1 VIHVL
6 LGVGELLLS
15 VALVVLALA
24 LSYRLFGRLVL
35 DLDGD
40 GELKKGNLAAAIVL
54 VAVMVCPAAIVLST
68 MGTMVFLAR
77 SFFLHGREDLSAA
90 QLGLYGLCWVLLVLA
105 LSLFSMWLALRLFD
119 RLTPGLDE
127 LDEVRKGNVAVAVL
141 MAGVIAIV
149 SVSMQE
155 GISTLSRTLVP
166 RTPLGELKMM
176 R

>member
-6 LGVGELLLS
+6 LGVGELIVS
-15 VALVVLALA
+15 VALVVLTLF
-24 LSYRLFGRLVL
+24 LSYRLFGRLVV

-40 GELKKGNLAAAIVL
+40 KELKAGNLAAAIVL

-68 MGTMVFLAR
+68 MSSMVFRAR
-77 SFFLHGREDLSAA
+77 AFFLAGREDLSLL
-90 QLGLYGLCWVLLVLA
+90 QLAGYSICWVALVLA

-119 RLTPGLDE
+119 KLTPGIDE
-127 LDEVRKGNVAVAVL
+127 LEEVRKGNTAVALL

-155 GISTLSRTLVP
+155 GISTLSHTLVP
-166 RTPLGELKMM
+166 HTPLGELKIM

>member
-1 VIHVL
+1 MIHVL

-40 GELKKGNLAAAIVL
+40 AELRKGNLAASIVL

-68 MGTMVFLAR
+68 MSTMVFLAR
-77 SFFLHGREDLSAA
+77 SFFLHGREDLSAL
-90 QLGLYGLCWVLLVLA
+90 QLAFYGLCWVALVLA

-119 RLTPGLDE
+119 KLTPGIDE
-127 LDEVRKGNVAVAVL
+127 LEEVRKGNVAVAVL

-149 SVSMQE
+149 AVSMQE
-155 GISTLSRTLVP
+155 GISTLSRTLAP
-166 RTPLGELKMM
+166 RTPLGELKIM

>member
-6 LGVGELLLS
+6 LGVGELIVS
-15 VALVVLALA
+15 VALVVLTLF
-24 LSYRLFGRLVL
+24 LSYRLFGRLVV

-40 GELKKGNLAAAIVL
+40 KELKAGNLAAAIVL

-68 MGTMVFLAR
+68 MSSMVFLAR
-77 SFFLHGREDLSAA
+77 SFFLAGREDLSLL
-90 QLGLYGLCWVLLVLA
+90 QLAGYSICWVALVLA

-119 RLTPGLDE
+119 KLTPGIDE
-127 LDEVRKGNVAVAVL
+127 LEEVRKGNTAVALL

-155 GISTLSRTLVP
+155 GISTLSHTLVP
-166 RTPLGELKMM
+166 HTPLGELKIM